1 MCKLCMLL
9 TVYDFMHIHHVHNTN
24 LEQPHTPF
32 PIHTHYLCVYILN
45 THMHARMHTLHAHL
59 PFGKLWYYSD
69 DVTCVCQ
76 L

>member
-9 TVYDFMHIHHVHNTN
+9 TMYNFMHIHHVHNTY

-32 PIHTHYLCVYILN
+32 PVHTHYLCVYI
-45 THMHARMHTLHAHL
+45 TKYTHARSHAHL
-59 PFGKLWYYSD
+59 LFGKLWYYSD